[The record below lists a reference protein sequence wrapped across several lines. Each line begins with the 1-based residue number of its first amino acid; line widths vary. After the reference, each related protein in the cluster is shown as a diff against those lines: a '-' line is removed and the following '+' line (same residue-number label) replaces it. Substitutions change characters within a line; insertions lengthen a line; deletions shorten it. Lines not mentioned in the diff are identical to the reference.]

1 MKNLLLKR
9 AALLFFVIF
18 LIAFSAGAAFC
29 DNNVRAAYEK
39 YIKSYNDF
47 KGAIGQ
53 NLDADSIKAYAEKY
67 KADLEIYQK
76 LVGGEKPEISGAK
89 APANYDRISEETA
102 VTAGAEGASEAPR
115 KSETPFE
122 KAIIDLHCGDKAK
135 IDKAMEVFQNV
146 INVSKNPTEV
156 IRAKYELANAYMTK
170 NDFNKAEELYKN
182 VAENKDATGENAKKA
197 LETLNY
203 LKTKTELAA
212 ATQAAK
218 NTAIE
223 KSAAYGKISW
233 RDPFT
238 KVSAKISQLTSAF
251 KYRKSLANLREQA
264 KDGDAGFI
272 GVTKSL
278 VVDLFKNRAKIDAG
292 DEKDN
297 ALFTNDVVWKN
308 RQRVAALVNKSDG
321 IYKVCNVRWG
331 FTGTESGDEDKIL
344 AKWRTVT
351 VDTNG
356 VTEAYF
362 VMKPFAPE
370 WIAGHSF
377 FMFEFD
383 RDHPVVTEYGEK
395 SYGFIV
401 SLEAHLKEGQ
411 KYSFTGSF
419 GVVYLM
425 LSKEDY
431 IQICAVNKSRLIP
444 YKMKLSDEQKKNL
457 LVRAI
462 EEALKERGMER
473 YELFENNCTNVLFE
487 MLNTVIPKDQRFRE
501 WIVKNILYNKT
512 LALPKTAP
520 KILKKHGLVAEVMPT
535 ILPDAKNAVDPA
547 GKPLAGE
554 ELAAAQKSLEMIVAK
569 ADRVKSEVLAAID
582 NGVLD
587 KSKIKKMFYDEESD
601 TVFTLNIPGA
611 IPDEDAKSAFSI
623 DEAEFVENMA
633 AINSKDGLKKY
644 VGGLFDAYMKALS
657 NRMLVNGP
665 DITQYLMDSL
675 EELGKEVKQ

>member
-1 MKNLLLKR
+1 MKNLMFKR
-9 AALLFFVIF
+9 AALLLSALF
-18 LIAFSAGAAFC
+18 LILFSTGTALC

-39 YIKSYNDF
+39 YLKSYNDF
-47 KGAIGQ
+47 KGAIDQ
-53 NLDADSIKAYAEKY
+53 NLDADSIKLYAERY
-67 KADLEIYQK
+67 KSDLDNYKK
-76 LVGGEKPEISGAK
+76 LAGGEKSEADGSKAAASSGRISGESGMA
-89 APANYDRISEETA
+89 D
-102 VTAGAEGASEAPR
+102 GAEGAPEAVR
-115 KSETPFE
+115 ESETHFE
-122 KAIIDLHCGDKAK
+122 KAIIDLHSGDKTK
-135 IDKAMEVFQNV
+135 IEKAVEVFKNT
-146 INVSKNPTEV
+146 IAVSKNPVEV
-156 IRAKYELANAYMTK
+156 NRARYELANAYMTT
-170 NDFNKAEELYKN
+170 NDFADAEKLYKSLI
-182 VAENKDATGENAKKA
+182 VSKDATGANASKA

-203 LKTKTELAA
+203 LKTKTGLAA
-212 ATQAAK
+212 STQNARTAAL
-218 NTAIE
+218 E
-223 KSAAYGKISW
+223 KKAAYDNISW
-233 RDPFT
+233 RSPFK

-251 KYRKSLANLREQA
+251 KYRKSLATLREQA

-278 VVDLFKNRAKIDAG
+278 LTDLFKNRDKIDVN
-292 DEKDN
+292 DKNEN
-297 ALFTNDVVWKN
+297 ALFTNDVVWKK
-308 RQRVAALVNKSDG
+308 RQRIAALINKNNG

-331 FTGTESGDEDKIL
+331 FTGTETGDEDKIL
-344 AKWRTVT
+344 PKWRTVT

-383 RDHPVVTEYGEK
+383 KEHPVVTEYGEK

-411 KYSFTGSF
+411 SYSFTGSF

-444 YKMKLSDEQKKNL
+444 YRMKLSNEQKKSL
-457 LVRAI
+457 LTCAI

-487 MLNTVIPKDQRFRE
+487 MLNTVIPKEQRFRE

-535 ILPDAKNAVDPA
+535 ILPEAKNAADPA
-547 GKPLAGE
+547 GKPLEGE
-554 ELAAAQKSLEMIVAK
+554 ELAAAKRSLETIMRK
-569 ADRVKSEVLAAID
+569 ADRVKTEVLAAID
-582 NGVLD
+582 NGRLD
-587 KSKIKKMFYDEESD
+587 KTEIKRIFYNEESD
-601 TVFTLNIPGA
+601 TVFALNIPGA
-611 IPDEDAKSAFSI
+611 VPDEGAKSAFEI
-623 DEAEFVENMA
+623 DGREFVKNMA
-633 AINSKDGLKKY
+633 ATKSKEGLEKY
-644 VGGLFDAYMKALS
+644 VGGLFDAYIRALS
-657 NRMLVNGP
+657 NRMLVHGP
-665 DITQYLMDSL
+665 DISKYLTEGL
-675 EELGKEVKQ
+675 ENIENAVK

>member
-1 MKNLLLKR
+1 
-9 AALLFFVIF
+9 
-18 LIAFSAGAAFC
+18 
-29 DNNVRAAYEK
+29 
-39 YIKSYNDF
+39 
-47 KGAIGQ
+47 
-53 NLDADSIKAYAEKY
+53 
-67 KADLEIYQK
+67 
-76 LVGGEKPEISGAK
+76 
-89 APANYDRISEETA
+89 
-102 VTAGAEGASEAPR
+102 
-115 KSETPFE
+115 
-122 KAIIDLHCGDKAK
+122 
-135 IDKAMEVFQNV
+135 
-146 INVSKNPTEV
+146 
-156 IRAKYELANAYMTK
+156 
-170 NDFNKAEELYKN
+170 
-182 VAENKDATGENAKKA
+182 
-197 LETLNY
+197 
-203 LKTKTELAA
+203 
-212 ATQAAK
+212 
-218 NTAIE
+218 
-223 KSAAYGKISW
+223 
-233 RDPFT
+233 
-238 KVSAKISQLTSAF
+238 
-251 KYRKSLANLREQA
+251 
-264 KDGDAGFI
+264 
-272 GVTKSL
+272 
-278 VVDLFKNRAKIDAG
+278 
-292 DEKDN
+292 
-297 ALFTNDVVWKN
+297 
-308 RQRVAALVNKSDG
+308 
-321 IYKVCNVRWG
+321 
-331 FTGTESGDEDKIL
+331 
-344 AKWRTVT
+344 
-351 VDTNG
+351 
-356 VTEAYF
+356 
-362 VMKPFAPE
+362 
-370 WIAGHSF
+370 
-377 FMFEFD
+377 
-383 RDHPVVTEYGEK
+383 
-395 SYGFIV
+395 
-401 SLEAHLKEGQ
+401 
-411 KYSFTGSF
+411 
-419 GVVYLM
+419 
-425 LSKEDY
+425 
-431 IQICAVNKSRLIP
+431 
-444 YKMKLSDEQKKNL
+444 MKLSDEQKKNL